1 MSPEL
6 VALKLAHLGEK
17 MTRDV
22 VTASLNDPIEQAAR
36 RMVEHNIS
44 SLPVV
49 DGCQKVIG
57 MITSDGVSRLV
68 SVCR

>member
-1 MSPEL
+1 LE
-6 VALKLAHLGEK
+6 EI

-22 VTASLNDPIEQAAR
+22 VTIGLGDPIERAAKK
-36 RMVEHNIS
+36 MNENNIS
-44 SLPVV
+44 ALPVI
-49 DGCQKVIG
+49 DEEQRVIG